1 MQNILVASR
10 SPIIVKISDFGIT
23 KQVNSNTEL
32 RTTIGTFAYAA
43 PETLDLFSSETSV
56 YTNAVDIWSL
66 GCVVHVV
73 MTGKTPFPHLRKLI
87 EYTEGRISFPRT
99 RLMENDASSHA
110 IKFIASLMEAQPE
123 DRLTA
128 EQALKAP
135 WLNADM
141 EREEEEN
148 FWTEVSDRK
157 DSRLDL
163 KDNFW
168 TNISEVDS
176 GLGRVKSESR
186 QDYMYL
192 GAKDLHHFSSSC
204 RQLFSSLRIW
214 GDQFSKFSAGR
225 KCVPIAQIADE
236 ASRDRVESVM
246 LDDRGVW
253 SMLKDEKRRSEV
265 FVAIAMRVIWED
277 VFSRFLFGLGQGEVE
292 KLLSLERTLSQ
303 CGTHEPASIYNRGG
317 GGG

>member
-1 MQNILVASR
+1 M
-10 SPIIVKISDFGIT
+10 VKIGDFGIT
-23 KQVNSNTEL
+23 KQIDGNTEL
-32 RTTIGTFAYAA
+32 RTAVGTFAYAA
-43 PETLDLFSSETSV
+43 PEALDYHSSETSV

-73 MTGKTPFPHLRKLI
+73 ITGKTPFPHVRKLMEYI
-87 EYTEGRISFPRT
+87 EGQISFPRT
-99 RLMENDASSHA
+99 KLMENGASPHA

-135 WLNADM
+135 WINADM
-141 EREEEEN
+141 GEEEEDI

-176 GLGRVKSESR
+176 GLSQVKSESR

-192 GAKDLHHFSSSC
+192 GTKDLCHFSSSC
-204 RQLFSSLRIW
+204 RQLLDLLRIW
-214 GDQFSKFSAGR
+214 CDQFSRFSAGR
-225 KCVPIAQIADE
+225 TCVPITQISDE
-236 ASRDRVESVM
+236 ASRDHVEDVM
-246 LDDRGVW
+246 LDDRGVRR
-253 SMLKDEKRRSEV
+253 MLEDEKSRSEV
-265 FVAIAMRVIWED
+265 FVAIAMRVIWEQ
-277 VFSRFLFGLGQGEVE
+277 VFSRFLFGLGHGEVE
-292 KLLSLERTLSQ
+292 KLLSLEKTLAQ
-303 CGTHEPASIYNRGG
+303 CGTHEWASLYQPGG
-317 GGG
+317 GGWGQ